1 MGPTLNATMAKKFT
15 RKKFARKKGRSNKQ
29 GKFSTLHRRRLGRPS
44 RGLTKSNYMYAV
56 RTTQTI
62 PDLSNIP
69 GNLAPRWSNNQ
80 GTIVSAFHRGVFTLA
95 DLPAPRVTDFHN
107 MYSAYRIN
115 AVKVEFVF
123 SGNLAIQVPPGTS
136 PLQLNAYSFY
146 DPTGNWFNTIPTE
159 EQCLLMQ
166 SCKRK
171 QTNTQSRT
179 TVYAK
184 MKQANAILG
193 TTAINAYNQQ
203 KPKWISTEYLSV
215 NHYGI
220 NTLFTSSGARP
231 TGAAPACP
239 VQMITTYYL
248 EFKGVKP

>member
-1 MGPTLNATMAKKFT
+1 MAKKFT
-15 RKKFARKKGRSNKQ
+15 RKKFARKRTRSTKS
-29 GKFSTLHRRRLGRPS
+29 GKFSTMHRRKLGKPS
-44 RGLTKSNYMYAV
+44 RGLTKSNYMFAC

-62 PDLSNIP
+62 NDLSSIA
-69 GNLAPRWSNNQ
+69 GNLAPRWSNNP

-95 DLPAPRVTDFHN
+95 DLPAPRVTDFTN

-123 SGNLAIQVPPGTS
+123 TGNLSVQVPPNIT
-136 PLQLNAYSFY
+136 PTQMNLYSFY
-146 DPTGNWFNTIPTE
+146 DPTGNWYANVPTE

-166 SCKRK
+166 SCRRR
-171 QTNTQSRT
+171 QSNTLGRAT
-179 TVYAK
+179 IYAK
-184 MKQANAILG
+184 VKQANAILG

-203 KPKWISTEYLSV
+203 KPKWISTEYPAV

-220 NTLFTSSGARP
+220 NTLFTVSGAVP
-231 TGAAPACP
+231 TGASPAVP